1 MKKGIFCIICLG
13 ILLTVPACSV
23 RKKSTEKI
31 QDVDFTVLEKE
42 EIPKELEERIEEK
55 QMEEFKITYMDQG
68 SLYIA
73 RGYGGKETDGYSVEV
88 KACYETA
95 DGICIHTE
103 LLGPSK
109 EEKVVHEETNP
120 YVVVK
125 LSDVDKYVIFQ

>member
-1 MKKGIFCIICLG
+1 M
-13 ILLTVPACSV
+13 
-23 RKKSTEKI
+23 
-31 QDVDFTVLEKE
+31 
-42 EIPKELEERIEEK
+42 
-55 QMEEFKITYMDQG
+55 
-68 SLYIA
+68 
-73 RGYGGKETDGYSVEV
+73 

-125 LSDVDKYVIFQ
+125 LSAVDKYVIFQ